1 MARALLCPPVV
12 PLTPFTFT
20 IQPIQRRHLAARLY
34 TFMALV
40 ISKLQSG
47 RFSLASGVR
56 APLAIVVVDVVAIAT
71 NGAGLKIRASL
82 LCFVTRVNACI
93 NTLYSITF

>member
-40 ISKLQSG
+40 ISKLQAG

-56 APLAIVVVDVVAIAT
+56 APLAIVVIDVVAT

-93 NTLYSITF
+93 NTLHSITF